1 MRQSEIFD
9 RLLNRAISAE
19 VAAAQERARANAVI
33 QRADELTKERCGV
46 ISVQH
51 VHDLMNAMAQGRKI
65 EAIKAHRTMTG
76 FGLKESKDVV
86 ESVMDRVRA

>member
-9 RLLNRAISAE
+9 KLLNRAISAE
-19 VAAAQERARANAVI
+19 VAVVQERARANAAI
-33 QRADELTKERCGV
+33 ERADNLAKERCGV

-51 VHDLMNAMAQGRKI
+51 VHDLMHHMANGRKI

-76 FGLKESKDVV
+76 FGLKESKDAVD
-86 ESVMDRVRA
+86 SVMDRVR